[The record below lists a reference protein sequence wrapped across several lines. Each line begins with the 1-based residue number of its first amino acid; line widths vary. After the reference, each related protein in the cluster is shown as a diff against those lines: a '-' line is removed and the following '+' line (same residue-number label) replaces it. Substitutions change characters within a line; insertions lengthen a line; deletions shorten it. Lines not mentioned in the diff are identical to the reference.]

1 MAKLCDEDEVS
12 LRRGERKS
20 EGDGPRV
27 LDRGLVVAERDTVDG
42 EAALRACVEGS
53 SASTQVRS
61 LREEEDR
68 AHELVDERDEAV
80 EVLLG
85 REEEVVLP

>member
-12 LRRGERKS
+12 LRTGERES

-42 EAALRACVEGS
+42 EAALRACVEG
-53 SASTQVRS
+53 
-61 LREEEDR
+61 
-68 AHELVDERDEAV
+68 
-80 EVLLG
+80 
-85 REEEVVLP
+85 